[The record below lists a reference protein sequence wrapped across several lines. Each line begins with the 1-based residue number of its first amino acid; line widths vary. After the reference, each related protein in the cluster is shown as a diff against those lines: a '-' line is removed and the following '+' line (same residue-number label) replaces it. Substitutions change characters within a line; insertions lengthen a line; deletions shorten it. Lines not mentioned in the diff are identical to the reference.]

1 MEESR
6 IQKIIANA
14 GLCSRRKAETLIIEN
29 RVKVNGRVAN
39 LGDKANP
46 FLDEIYLD
54 NNKIINKSRPKV
66 ILLNK
71 PKGYICTKSDPKGR
85 KTVFSLI
92 PKEMRSGIHL
102 IGRLDLNSRGALLMT
117 NNGDLT
123 LKLTHPRFEH
133 KKTYCICLEGH
144 PSAEILKKWEQGLI
158 LDGHKTKKCIIRL
171 LKRTEKNSQI
181 KIILEEGRNRQI
193 RRIADMLGF
202 RVIDLKRTAIA
213 HIKLHKLKEGEWKEI
228 EFSEWINLVD

>member
-1 MEESR
+1 MKESR

-14 GLCSRRKAETLIIEN
+14 GLCSRRKAEILIIEN
-29 RVKVNGRVAN
+29 RVKVNGRIAN

-46 FLDEIYLD
+46 LLDEISLD
-54 NNKIINKSRPKV
+54 NNKVINRSKPKV

-71 PKGYICTKSDPKGR
+71 PKGYICSNSDPIGR

-92 PKEMRSGIHL
+92 PKEMRTGIHL
-102 IGRLDLNSRGALLMT
+102 VGRLDLNSRGALLMT

-133 KKTYCICLEGH
+133 KKTYIIYIEGH

-158 LDGHKTKKCIIRL
+158 LDGQKTKKCIVRL
-171 LKRTEKNSQI
+171 LKRTKKNTQI

-193 RRIADMLGF
+193 RRIADQLGF

-213 HIKLHKLKEGEWKEI
+213 HINLHNLREGRWKEI
-228 EFSEWINLVD
+228 EFSEWIKLVD